1 MSNNKSITEEAA
13 DFVNELFKNKLQT
26 IYVYHNLTHTE
37 EVVEAVKK
45 IGNKLNLNDEDL
57 EIITLAAWFH
67 DTGFIERVNNHE
79 DVSIDIA
86 TKFLTENNYKKENID
101 LINGCINATRYP
113 QSPTNILEEILCD
126 SDLYHLGNK
135 NYNFKN
141 DLLRLEWEKSE
152 GKIYSDIDWIKINM
166 DFLTTHKF
174 YTKPARKSLSE
185 NKTDMLVKLQKK
197 YRKKLAESEEKDNRD
212 NKLEIE
218 KQKIESKKEASSKA
232 DRGVET
238 MFRNVIRTHVE
249 FSAMADNKANI
260 MISVNTLIIG
270 ALLTFLLRKL
280 DTNPQLII
288 PTFFLLLVSLTCI
301 VFGVLVTRPSVNIG
315 VFSKDDI
322 VNKKTNLLFFG
333 NFYKMDIKEFHWG
346 MTEMMNDRDFLYGSM
361 IQDFYFLGKVLGKKY
376 KYLRICYNIF
386 MYGLIIAVIAF
397 ALAFMSMP
405 IEPINFFE

>member
-26 IYVYHNLTHTE
+26 IYVYHNITHTE
-37 EVVEAVKK
+37 EVVEAAKK

-57 EIITLAAWFH
+57 EIVTLAAWFH

-86 TKFLTENNYKKENID
+86 VKFLTEKNYKQENIEM
-101 LINGCINATRYP
+101 IKGCINATRYP

-126 SDLYHLGNK
+126 ADLYHLGNK
-135 NYNFKN
+135 NFDFKN
-141 DLLRLEWEKSE
+141 DLLRIEWEKSE
-152 GKIYSDIDWIKINM
+152 GKIYSDIEWIKINL

-174 YTKPARKSLSE
+174 YTKPARKSLTE
-185 NKTDMLVKLQKK
+185 NKIDMLVKLQKK
-197 YRKKLAESEEKDNRD
+197 HRKKIAESEENVKSDLKID
-212 NKLEIE
+212 IE
-218 KQKIESKKEASSKA
+218 KQKIESKKESSSKA
-232 DRGVET
+232 DRGIET

-270 ALLTFLLRKL
+270 GLITFLLRKL

-288 PTFFLLLVSLTCI
+288 PTFSLLLVSLTCI
-301 VFGVLVTRPSVNIG
+301 VFGVLVTTPKNTAG

-333 NFYKMDIKEFHWG
+333 NFFKMELKDFQWG

-361 IQDFYFLGKVLGKKY
+361 IKDFYFLGQVLGKKY

-386 MYGLIIAVIAF
+386 MYGLIISVIAY
-397 ALAFMSMP
+397 AIAFTTMP

>member
-57 EIITLAAWFH
+57 EIVTLAAWFH

-79 DVSIDIA
+79 DVSIEIA
-86 TKFLTENNYKKENID
+86 TKFLEEKNYKTENIE
-101 LINGCINATRYP
+101 LIKGCINATRYP
-113 QSPTNILEEILCD
+113 QSPANILEEILCD
-126 SDLYHLGNK
+126 ADLYHLGSK
-135 NYNFKN
+135 KFDLKN
-141 DLLRLEWEKSE
+141 DLLRVEWEKSE
-152 GKIYSDIDWIKINM
+152 GKIYSDIEWTKINL
-166 DFLTTHKF
+166 DFLATHKF
-174 YTKPARKSLSE
+174 YTKPARKSLSD
-185 NKTDMLVKLQKK
+185 NKAEMIVKIQKRL
-197 YRKKLAESEEKDNRD
+197 RKKMAESEEKINRD
-212 NKLEIE
+212 LKLEVE
-218 KQKIESKKEASSKA
+218 KQKIESKKEAGSKA
-232 DRGVET
+232 DRGIET

-301 VFGVLVTRPSVNIG
+301 VFGVLVTTPKNTAG

-333 NFYKMDIKEFHWG
+333 NFFKMDLKDFQWG

-361 IQDFYFLGKVLGKKY
+361 IKDFYFLGQVLGKKY

-386 MYGLIIAVIAF
+386 MYGLIVAVIAY
-397 ALAFMSMP
+397 AIAFMSTP
-405 IEPINFFE
+405 IEPMNFFE

>member
-26 IYVYHNLTHTE
+26 IYVYHNITHTE
-37 EVVEAVKK
+37 EVVEAAKK

-57 EIITLAAWFH
+57 EIVTLAAWFH

-86 TKFLTENNYKKENID
+86 VKFLTEKNYKQENIEM
-101 LINGCINATRYP
+101 IKGCINATRYP

-126 SDLYHLGNK
+126 ADLYHLGNK
-135 NYNFKN
+135 NFDFKN
-141 DLLRLEWEKSE
+141 DLLRIEWEKSE
-152 GKIYSDIDWIKINM
+152 GKIYSDIEWIKINL

-174 YTKPARKSLSE
+174 YTKPARKSLTE
-185 NKTDMLVKLQKK
+185 NKIDMLVKLQKK
-197 YRKKLAESEEKDNRD
+197 HRKKIAESEENVKSDLKID
-212 NKLEIE
+212 IE
-218 KQKIESKKEASSKA
+218 KQKIESKKESSSKA
-232 DRGVET
+232 DRGIET

-270 ALLTFLLRKL
+270 GLITFLLRKL

-288 PTFFLLLVSLTCI
+288 PTFSLLLVSLTCI
-301 VFGVLVTRPSVNIG
+301 VFGVLVTTPKNTAG

-333 NFYKMDIKEFHWG
+333 NFFK
-346 MTEMMNDRDFLYGSM
+346 
-361 IQDFYFLGKVLGKKY
+361 
-376 KYLRICYNIF
+376 
-386 MYGLIIAVIAF
+386 
-397 ALAFMSMP
+397 
-405 IEPINFFE
+405 